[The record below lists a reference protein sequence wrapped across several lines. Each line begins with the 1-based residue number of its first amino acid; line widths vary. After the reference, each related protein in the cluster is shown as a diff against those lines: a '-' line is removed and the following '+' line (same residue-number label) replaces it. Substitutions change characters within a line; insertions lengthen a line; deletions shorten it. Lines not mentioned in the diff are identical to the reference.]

1 MTEGQ
6 TAGQEG
12 QKGLRYLVAGTT
24 APWPEAL
31 PRAQCST
38 DPAAPADAVILLEG
52 AATDG
57 LMARLVK
64 HDKALLPIGNFSG
77 RQLKRADYASPAL
90 SEAALAE
97 FTAKAIDIL
106 GRLSELP
113 PPAAPSDR
121 PALEAMAMAFSRE
134 TDLRADWCPTVPEA
148 VSYPLLEGI
157 PVSREIL
164 EDLAAGELLRRRP
177 FDTLHLCGHCGSSRL
192 NVREECIKCG
202 SSNLHQSTLIHHYR
216 CAYQGAAEDFEQ
228 ADGELVC
235 PKCRRTLRHYGVDY
249 DRPTEISRCEDCGHV
264 NDEPVVGFVCMDCGK
279 RTEAEQADKRIWYH
293 YALTPKGVAALKA
306 GALPARSLGAAL
318 ARIMG
323 TYSLRDFRLLA
334 DYLQAVAER
343 YKRPLCGG
351 VLEVA
356 NYDELEQR
364 LGGRRLNQLFTL
376 LAEIISQTLR
386 TSDAVA
392 LSGRSVLI
400 LFAETPREGVER
412 ALARIRERSDETL
425 SEKVELRITIF
436 EMEDWDR
443 FKEQTP

>member
-1 MTEGQ
+1 ME
-6 TAGQEG
+6 
-12 QKGLRYLVAGTT
+12 GTT
-24 APWPEAL
+24 SPWPEAL

-57 LMARLVK
+57 LMARLAK

-77 RQLKRADYASPAL
+77 AQFKRADYAGPAL
-90 SEAALAE
+90 SEVGLTE

-134 TDLRADWCPTVPEA
+134 SELLADWCPLVPEA
-148 VSYPLLEGI
+148 VRYPLLEGI
-157 PVSREIL
+157 PVSRESL
-164 EDLAAGELLRRRP
+164 EDLAAGDLLRRRP

-202 SSNLHQSTLIHHYR
+202 SSNLRQTSLVHHYR
-216 CAYQGAAEDFEQ
+216 CAHQAPAEEFERP
-228 ADGELVC
+228 DGGLLC
-235 PKCRRTLRHYGVDY
+235 PKCGDTLRHYGVDY
-249 DRPTEISRCEDCGHV
+249 DRPAEIFHCGDCGHV
-264 NDEPVVGFVCMDCGK
+264 NDEPAVGFVCMDCGK
-279 RTEAEQADKRIWYH
+279 RTEAERADKRTWHH
-293 YALTPKGVAALKA
+293 YALTSKGVAALKA
-306 GALPARSLGAAL
+306 GALPARSLGAAI

-323 TYSLRDFRLLA
+323 TYSPRDFRLLC
-334 DYLQAVAER
+334 DYQSDIARR
-343 YKRPLCGG
+343 YERPLCGG

-356 NYDELEQR
+356 NYDELAQR

-392 LSGRSVLI
+392 LSGRLVLV
-400 LFAETPREGVER
+400 LFAETPRAGVER
-412 ALARIRERSDETL
+412 ALERMRQRADETL
-425 SEKVELRITIF
+425 SEPVDLRIDIF
-436 EMEDWDR
+436 EADDWERFME
-443 FKEQTP
+443 QVP

>member
-6 TAGQEG
+6 EHQAAR
-12 QKGLRYLVAGTT
+12 QKALRYYVHGPRA
-24 APWPEAL
+24 AWPAEL
-31 PRAQCST
+31 PQAQCSA
-38 DPAAPADAVILLEG
+38 DPATDVDAVLVLEG
-52 AATDG
+52 AATEG
-57 LMARLVK
+57 LMGLLAK
-64 HDKALLPIGNFSG
+64 HGKVLLPIGNFST
-77 RQLKRADYASPAL
+77 RRFPRADFSSLVL
-90 SEAALAE
+90 SAESLAE
-97 FTAKAIDIL
+97 FAAVARPIL
-106 GRLSELP
+106 RRLRDLP
-113 PPAAPSDR
+113 PPAAPADR
-121 PALEAMAMAFSRE
+121 PALEAMAMAWSRE
-134 TDLRADWCPTVPEA
+134 TELRADWCPTVPEA
-148 VSYPLLEGI
+148 VAYPLLEGI
-157 PVSREIL
+157 PVSREVL
-164 EDLAAGELLRRRP
+164 EDMAAGDLLRRRP

-192 NVREECIKCG
+192 NVREECVKCG
-202 SSNLHQSTLIHHYR
+202 SSNLYQTTLIHHYR

-249 DRPTEISRCEDCGHV
+249 DRPAEIHRCEDCGHV
-264 NDEPVVGFVCMDCGK
+264 NDEPAVGFMCMDCGK
-279 RTEAEQADKRIWYH
+279 RTEAERADKRIWYH

-334 DYLQAVAER
+334 DYLQAIAER

-356 NYDELEQR
+356 NYDDLEQR

-412 ALARIRERSDETL
+412 ALARMRERADATL
-425 SEKVELRITIF
+425 SEKVDLRIAIF
-436 EMEDWDR
+436 EADDWDR
-443 FKEQTP
+443 FKEQAP